1 MERRCDARIVKTT
14 PATRQPN
21 AARVYRRFAVRTV
34 LLSLSL
40 SPLLFCFA
48 NFCPF
53 LAPSLLVSNDTRD
66 PLLPIINP
74 ELITKKYLYRDNLWP
89 SIQDFDQI
97 IDRIR
102 EYAEI
107 RRRFPFFRL
116 RDYSFYSVSF
126 DRVTTVRIRAIVLDP
141 FPPDSPSMARA
152 TNDNRARF
160 IDASLLQR

>member
-34 LLSLSL
+34 LLSL

-89 SIQDFDQI
+89 SIQDFD
-97 IDRIR
+97 RIR

-126 DRVTTVRIRAIVLDP
+126 DRVTIVGIRAIVLDP
-141 FPPDSPSMARA
+141 FPPDSPSVARA

-160 IDASLLQR
+160 IDASLLRR

>member
-40 SPLLFCFA
+40 SLSSTFLLREF
-48 NFCPF
+48 
-53 LAPSLLVSNDTRD
+53 SNDTRD

-116 RDYSFYSVSF
+116 RDYSFYAVSF

-141 FPPDSPSMARA
+141 FPPDSPSVARA